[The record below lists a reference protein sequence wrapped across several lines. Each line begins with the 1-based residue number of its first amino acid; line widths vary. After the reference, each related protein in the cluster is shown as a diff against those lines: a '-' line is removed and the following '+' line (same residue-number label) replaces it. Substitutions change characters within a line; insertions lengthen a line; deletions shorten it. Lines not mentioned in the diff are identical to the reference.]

1 MEVSANAVREIAES
15 PTLQGVELVRTQ
27 LEQVERHIAE
37 TMAHLDEHDR
47 TLSEG
52 VLRQVREHGELIARE
67 TTRVVESMQGY
78 VQSGAEAMGRLA
90 QRVEAHAEAFA
101 SGEASGALEPVR
113 QQIEMLDERMGIHGR
128 SMHELQGAVERLVEA
143 RIIGLAQLIRADS
156 EALRGLIERRSDDH
170 ESVSQARLDER
181 IEEVRA
187 TIESRF
193 EAFTSDTLEQ
203 LAGFTAAVTASV
215 DAGFER
221 LGERVERFDGLDSA
235 IVETQAVAEERLMS
249 LVDERVTAI
258 ARLIRSDNR
267 VLAERLQAGPGR
279 DGEVMKQVL
288 RSVKEL
294 QAGVATDMLGSMDHR
309 FQAMGERL
317 HQESQSTSEAI
328 AKVAEG
334 LGERID
340 RLAVKVDEGVDGDL
354 QIVIDR
360 MSDAIQAMSAR
371 GARQPRIDLER
382 DLPLRSSCEED
393 SRRASLDGPFGSPF
407 PFHAH
412 PRLERCEPSLDG
424 DHASTRHDLLTDEH
438 GGPEVRGER
447 DHRRGIPRPSD
458 KAGSEVAHREHPVGD
473 DAREPGRPSHVV
485 IQVQGIQVPTRVGVG
500 RDILTGNEP
509 MERWKLV
516 TGRDRRSRSDA
527 PFDHRASS
535 GTGDAPVRTHQVG
548 DDREESGVALGA
560 DRVQPRADSQ
570 CLAFDERPMV
580 RVFLRAVDHP
590 AVVER
595 ELGIAHDI
603 GEDHELGRGGERRW
617 NALPRTE
624 DGAEGRHPIGIHQEG
639 RLRIAL
645 ALKAGVHRSR
655 TLPVGP
661 ARANPAEYGP
671 SLGRNPPFEVRD
683 SALPGTYH
691 PFPMDRNPPGAI
703 RVVIADDHRS
713 FGEALQIALDRERD
727 LTVIELVTDGAEA
740 VRTTTREHPD
750 VVLMDLQMP
759 GVDGIEATRRIRE
772 EGGDSAIIILTGNQ
786 DEAGLA
792 RAVQAGARGYLLK
805 TEPVEDLAKAIRRAH
820 RGEPLHDVTDVES
833 SLRRLR
839 TRRAADGDLERR
851 LARLTPREIE
861 ILQRMADGLGPE
873 QIAEQLGMSRHT
885 LRTHTQNILTK
896 LGVHSKIEA
905 VVAAIRFAKVR
916 TDELAVEPE
925 PSQEP
930 TSKTE

>member
-1 MEVSANAVREIAES
+1 MQSTGPIPQPDPPGGIRARFGRRPVEEPRLLPSEYRLADVLQQAVEERLEEGLRAIEEQAADMMREIAAEIWRTGGNDVRPEQERIISLISRDQALRSLISSSDERFQALAMRSARLEDSLRDLAETGRSSRQAMEVSANAVREIAES
-15 PTLQGVELVRTQ
+15 PTLQGVEIVRTQ

-37 TMAHLDEHDR
+37 TMAYLDEHDR

-128 SMHELQGAVERLVEA
+128 SLHELQGAVERLVEA

-203 LAGFTAAVTASV
+203 LTGFTAAVTASV
-215 DAGFER
+215 DAGVER

-235 IVETQAVAEERLMS
+235 IVETQALAEERLMS

-317 HQESQSTSEAI
+317 HQESQSTSESI

-371 GARQPRIDLER
+371 GARQPRIDLE
-382 DLPLRSSCEED
+382 
-393 SRRASLDGPFGSPF
+393 
-407 PFHAH
+407 
-412 PRLERCEPSLDG
+412 
-424 DHASTRHDLLTDEH
+424 
-438 GGPEVRGER
+438 
-447 DHRRGIPRPSD
+447 
-458 KAGSEVAHREHPVGD
+458 
-473 DAREPGRPSHVV
+473 
-485 IQVQGIQVPTRVGVG
+485 
-500 RDILTGNEP
+500 
-509 MERWKLV
+509 
-516 TGRDRRSRSDA
+516 
-527 PFDHRASS
+527 
-535 GTGDAPVRTHQVG
+535 
-548 DDREESGVALGA
+548 
-560 DRVQPRADSQ
+560 
-570 CLAFDERPMV
+570 
-580 RVFLRAVDHP
+580 
-590 AVVER
+590 
-595 ELGIAHDI
+595 
-603 GEDHELGRGGERRW
+603 
-617 NALPRTE
+617 
-624 DGAEGRHPIGIHQEG
+624 
-639 RLRIAL
+639 
-645 ALKAGVHRSR
+645 
-655 TLPVGP
+655 
-661 ARANPAEYGP
+661 
-671 SLGRNPPFEVRD
+671 
-683 SALPGTYH
+683 
-691 PFPMDRNPPGAI
+691 
-703 RVVIADDHRS
+703 
-713 FGEALQIALDRERD
+713 
-727 LTVIELVTDGAEA
+727 
-740 VRTTTREHPD
+740 
-750 VVLMDLQMP
+750 
-759 GVDGIEATRRIRE
+759 
-772 EGGDSAIIILTGNQ
+772 
-786 DEAGLA
+786 
-792 RAVQAGARGYLLK
+792 
-805 TEPVEDLAKAIRRAH
+805 
-820 RGEPLHDVTDVES
+820 
-833 SLRRLR
+833 
-839 TRRAADGDLERR
+839 
-851 LARLTPREIE
+851 
-861 ILQRMADGLGPE
+861 
-873 QIAEQLGMSRHT
+873 
-885 LRTHTQNILTK
+885 
-896 LGVHSKIEA
+896 
-905 VVAAIRFAKVR
+905 
-916 TDELAVEPE
+916 
-925 PSQEP
+925 
-930 TSKTE
+930 